1 MLQFQK
7 HTCKRNLFK
16 LNNQLATTTKLLNS
30 LRMSCK
36 RERREIKNLHNEKAR
51 LEAFITEFKSNNE
64 EYLEIKEAAEEKVK
78 DVLTNSKLLL
88 QFAIASVI
96 ESLRRNPE
104 LCNFVLKDISNN
116 NHTAYRSNYLSLM
129 SEQQQQES
137 FSYINYNPY
146 VDLILEESEKLYNDL
161 TTKLTNDVMAAT
173 AAAMKII
180 PSLALPLSPSNN
192 NSQKLDYENDN
203 TYQTEELGILDK
215 LRDFVNS
222 LSFLD

>member
-1 MLQFQK
+1 
-7 HTCKRNLFK
+7 
-16 LNNQLATTTKLLNS
+16 LNS
-30 LRMSCK
+30 FRISCI
-36 RERREIKNLHNEKAR
+36 RERREIENLYNERAR
-51 LEAFITEFKSNNE
+51 LDAIVAEFKSNNE
-64 EYLEIKEAAEEKVK
+64 KYLDNIKQAAEEKVK
-78 DVLTNSKLLL
+78 EVLTNGKLLL
-88 QFAIASVI
+88 KFATLSVI

-137 FSYINYNPY
+137 FSYINDNPY
-146 VDLILEESEKLYNDL
+146 VDLILEKSERLYNDF

-192 NSQKLDYENDN
+192 NSQKLNYENDN

-215 LRDFVNS
+215 LGDFVN
-222 LSFLD
+222 